1 MKYNL
6 VCFATRPEEIKVYP
20 FTKYDGF
27 KFLEINQS
35 KDLHQG
41 LIKAD
46 FFCEED
52 ELKQFIADHEDEIN
66 ILFCQGD
73 TRSAFYSA
81 LYGFLNKIS
90 VAHIEAGLRTWDL
103 NSPFPEEAFRQMID
117 QISTYKFCSTREAV
131 KNCNGIYV
139 GQTSI
144 DTLFEFIPDAVEEDF
159 YIVTVHRTPID
170 RILPTLKKMD
180 QSKLK
185 IFAHPNPIGQE
196 LKKHFDCLEPMNYK
210 EFVKLL
216 ARAKGCISD
225 SGGLQEECIALG
237 KEYISL
243 RDKTERGHGETYKR
257 GATEKIV
264 QFVSLSERTLN
275 DTIGHK
281 KICSKPNGQD

>member
-1 MKYNL
+1 MIKKL
-6 VCFATRPEEIKVYP
+6 CIIGTRPETIKLYP
-20 FTKYDGF
+20 FTKYPGY
-27 KFLEINQS
+27 KFLWVNQS
-35 KDLHQG
+35 KDLKQD
-41 LIKAD
+41 LID
-46 FFCEED
+46 FDYECEEH
-52 ELKQFIADHEDEIN
+52 ELKEKIKEIN
-66 ILFCQGD
+66 PDLVIVQGD
-73 TRSAFYSA
+73 TRTAFRSA
-81 LYGFLNKIS
+81 LYAYEQGIP
-90 VAHIEAGLRTWDL
+90 VVHIEAGLRTHDI
-103 NSPFPEEAFRQMID
+103 NSPRPEEGYRAMID

-196 LKKHFDCLEPMNYK
+196 LKKHFNCLEPMNYK

-225 SGGLQEECIALG
+225 SGGLQEECCALG

-264 QFVSLSERTLN
+264 QFVSLSE
-275 DTIGHK
+275 
-281 KICSKPNGQD
+281 